1 MSKAS
6 LPEEPTSLG
15 LGARRRGCRRRTRLV
30 ADRVAPRRVF
40 NEPTP
45 PRNPPLF
52 ALSVL
57 TLFPLFPSLSAAA
70 AAADD
75 IAVAVAVAIV
85 VDTPACRFGG
95 VGVGVYRWRD
105 GTTYRRF
112 SNSESP
118 TPSKSAFSC
127 IRFIPNLAS
136 MNYKFETNF

>member
-6 LPEEPTSLG
+6 LPEEPISLG

-30 ADRVAPRRVF
+30 AGRVAPRRVF

-57 TLFPLFPSLSAAA
+57 TLFPLFPLFPSPPLSAAAA

-75 IAVAVAVAIV
+75 IAVAVAVTVV

-95 VGVGVYRWRD
+95 IGVGVYRRRD
-105 GTTYRRF
+105 GTTYRRV
-112 SNSESP
+112 
-118 TPSKSAFSC
+118 
-127 IRFIPNLAS
+127 
-136 MNYKFETNF
+136 